1 MAINLD
7 HQRDRLSTSSETLTL
22 NTTGAL
28 ALPSGT
34 TLQRPGNAI
43 NGQLRFN
50 STDNKIEQ
58 YVNNSWTI
66 VGGVNDINDLTD
78 VTISSVSSG
87 DILIANGSGVFE
99 NKPNTVDNLS
109 NATIG
114 SYSNGQVLK
123 YNNNAWRN
131 TVLELNDL
139 SDVTISGTPAQDKYL
154 KTNSSGIFVL
164 EDAPVDF
171 TGATSSANGT
181 SGLVPYPQAGE
192 QAKFLR
198 GDGSW
203 ATVTTGGSGG
213 TTYDISVASG
223 TTKLRLTGSDST
235 IDDIE
240 FVGTGAT
247 TVSRSNSSKF
257 TIDSTDTQYSAGT
270 GINLSGT
277 TFSAKL
283 TEIDHD
289 QLLNFVP
296 QEHIDW
302 SVSQQGNAHYPIH
315 ADNYTDTQYVSS
327 NFDHNQL
334 TNYVAN
340 QHIDWTL
347 ANQGTIDSSNISFPS
362 DVNTTYSQ
370 SVTTSSGNVFIT
382 LAGSDSTTDN
392 IELEGSGSVT
402 VSRDSADKIIINA
415 TDTQYSAGTGIT
427 LTGTSFS
434 ANFSE
439 INHNALNNYQ
449 TNEHIDWTVS
459 QASNNLDID
468 PDNLYQIGNGISVTG
483 NTISVNQG
491 TIDHDQLNNFV
502 ANEHIDW
509 TADQS
514 LNGILINP
522 NNLFTIGTGLQLSGS
537 TISTKDSEINHDQL
551 NNFVPAEHV
560 DWTQP
565 NQGTIDNTNLNIS
578 TSNTTYTTS
587 VPNGTTKI
595 RLTGSDNTN
604 DDIEF
609 VGTGSIIVTRSND
622 SRISIGSALS
632 AGTGVT
638 IDNSDVISIGQ
649 AVSTT
654 SDVTFNDI
662 VVSGN
667 LTVNGTQTVLN
678 TDTLEVEDINIILGK
693 VTTPTNDTGDGGGIT
708 LKAATDK
715 TITWSKTTNR
725 WAFNTGV
732 DVEGILH
739 INSEQSSS
747 PSAPADGQGG
757 YLYTKAD
764 GKPYWISYDQNEI
777 DLTSGTGGGGGAT
790 TLNGLNDVTITSA
803 SNNEVLTWNG
813 SSWVNSAAQGGTLGT
828 PTDTT
833 YNDGAYYQAGSTYQN
848 GTSVSG
854 FNTSGSIANAIDA
867 INETMKNIHSNT
879 YVQGAY
885 FTNTTTQGSAS
896 PANPLSVTFTILNKG
911 DATHVDWEF
920 KNTSTNNTITVSD
933 STSTTSYTQDFT
945 EVAGGP
951 IDVTMTMKCST
962 GSTSNMTEGSYFTY
976 KKTAA
981 VTLFTPAPEIAWTT
995 TNNDQ
1000 IVDLG
1005 SGTASDREIEFD
1017 VTSSLYVTYWMIE
1030 FGDGSKYPTGADP
1043 AGDNTHVQSN
1053 WIEWAST
1060 KKHTYDYDANG
1071 STVTQDTR
1079 WSPKV
1084 YGRSTGANGG
1094 TGTTNSLQKN
1104 NHIEGFI
1111 IPFASFT
1118 VQGAT
1123 TGNNDES
1130 GDVNV
1135 NGDTN
1140 TQEGHPVKFTNTTAN
1155 LGTWGDTTYTW
1166 DWGDLTSDTVV
1177 TGGAGT
1183 AGDVSQQIEHYFTLA
1198 NDDVAETFNVTLKAE
1213 NNRTSSNSNTTTAT
1227 TITVNIDPRA
1237 GFSGAFVNQN
1247 TSASGSPSYVNPRIG
1262 YNFTKYSTS
1271 GGADSNGASNIVDF
1285 TNSSAGVTGTSPVYA
1300 WTFNNG
1306 QTSAVAD
1313 PPNQSF
1319 TTAQSYDIKLIT
1331 QNANSYSGGTDDTE
1345 EKTNYITINA
1355 NPSAPPGLT
1364 GYTISV
1370 PSGSIAGTSPLA
1382 CADITDNTAGGGSSP
1397 TGGSSVTRITSSSLT
1412 TEKTNNWANQ
1422 FPSNGTYA
1430 GVLTA
1435 HLNEGSATGTITFD
1449 GSNKIGTNGILEV
1462 TDERDSNARDS
1473 NTYPDNFYKEFKAKA
1488 VLTGLSA
1495 GFNTIQL
1502 KHDDGTET
1510 AKTEFVYDDMT
1521 DNPTISSFGTVTG
1534 SGTYR
1539 YMSGIK
1545 FYNTGA
1551 TLTITGLAISNLTG
1565 QTYRDTTSPLTISSS
1580 TGTPIASQTFTYA
1593 NLGVNAI
1600 PNKNLSPTSSAL
1612 TVNVNGS
1619 GAGKDGILKGSAIN
1633 VNGTSADKIDTT
1645 KIMYWIST
1653 PTLDETS
1660 IANNITLGS
1669 GSQSGKRIKYT
1680 WTGTDYDHPAYT
1692 AGSNDWYTT
1701 YAWDSQT
1708 DTLPNTNEA
1717 GCYLNEIKHTLED
1730 FSTGYLPVGDNLG
1743 TGRSTSDTQ
1752 YFTLAFKQNSIAKF
1766 AIKITGEVT
1775 SLYIALPQ
1783 FTTDT
1788 TSTINGWL
1796 DCSTNF
1802 GGGGVPGAGT
1812 GGNGSNG
1819 VRRTGTSAQ
1828 QGSFAVNTALTNAYA
1843 NLDLG
1848 EANTGSMTYPTVLVR
1863 FGIANGKSV
1872 SAISLEDWSS

>member
-1 MAINLD
+1 
-7 HQRDRLSTSSETLTL
+7 
-22 NTTGAL
+22 
-28 ALPSGT
+28 
-34 TLQRPGNAI
+34 
-43 NGQLRFN
+43 GQLRFN

-114 SYSNGQVLK
+114 SYSDGQVLK

-139 SDVTISGTPAQDKYL
+139 SDVTITGTPAQDKYL

-171 TGATSSANGT
+171 TGATSGANGT

-235 IDDIE
+235 TDDIE
-240 FVGTGAT
+240 FVGGGAT
-247 TVSRSNSSKF
+247 TVSRTNGSKF

-289 QLLNFVP
+289 QLLNFIP

-327 NFDHNQL
+327 DFDHNQL

-347 ANQGTIDSSNISFPS
+347 ANQGTIDVSNINFPS
-362 DVNTTYSQ
+362 DVDTTYSQ
-370 SVTTSSGNVFIT
+370 SITTSSNKIYLT
-382 LAGSDSTTDN
+382 LTGSDSSIDSVEIAGTGATT
-392 IELEGSGSVT
+392 VT
-402 VSRDSADKIIINA
+402 RDSADKIIINSVN
-415 TDTQYSAGTGIT
+415 TEYNAGTGVSLNGST
-427 LTGTSFS
+427 FS
-434 ANFSE
+434 VINSQ
-439 INHNALNNYQ
+439 INHNALQNYVGDQHIDWTSDQTSNSKIIHPNNYINTEYVDSDFDHNQ
-449 TNEHIDWTVS
+449 LTNYVSNQHIDWTVDQS
-459 QASNNLDID
+459 GSGLSVHNANVPGSNYLAGTG
-468 PDNLYQIGNGISVTG
+468 LTLTG
-483 NTISVNQG
+483 NTFSVNTSQV
-491 TIDHDQLNNFV
+491 DHDQLLNFV
-502 ANEHIDW
+502 SAEHIDW
-509 TADQS
+509 A
-514 LNGILINP
+514 L
-522 NNLFTIGTGLQLSGS
+522 
-537 TISTKDSEINHDQL
+537 
-551 NNFVPAEHV
+551 
-560 DWTQP
+560 P
-565 NQGTIDNTNLNIS
+565 NQGTVHATNINFPSDN
-578 TSNTTYTTS
+578 NTTYS
-587 VPNGTTKI
+587 VNVPSGTTKI
-595 RLTGSDNTN
+595 RLTGSDSTT
-604 DDIEF
+604 DDVEIEGAGA
-609 VGTGSIIVTRSND
+609 VIVTRAND
-622 SRISIGSALS
+622 NKLTINTAFTG
-632 AGTGVT
+632 GTGVT
-638 IDNSDVISIGQ
+638 IDSSDVISIGQ
-649 AVSTT
+649 EVSTT

-678 TDTLEVEDINIILGK
+678 TDTLEVEDKNIILGK

-715 TITWSKTTNR
+715 TITWNKTTNR

-747 PSAPADGQGG
+747 PAAPADGQGG

-833 YNDGAYYQAGSTYQN
+833 YNDGAYYQAGSSYQN

-867 INETMKNIHSNT
+867 INETMKNIHNNT

-885 FTNTTTQGSAS
+885 FTNTTTQGGAS
-896 PANPLSVTFTILNKG
+896 PANPLSVTFTIVNKG
-911 DATHVDWEF
+911 NATHVDWEF

-933 STSTTSYTQDFT
+933 STNTTSYTQDFT
-945 EVAGGP
+945 EVFGGP
-951 IDVTMTMKCST
+951 IDVTMTMKCSA

-981 VTLFTPAPEIAWTT
+981 VTLFIPAPEIAWTT

-1005 SGTASDREIEFD
+1005 SSTASDREIEFD
-1017 VTSSLYVTYWMIE
+1017 VTSSLYTEYWMIE

-1084 YGRSTGANGG
+1084 YGRSVSAIGGAGA
-1094 TGTTNSLQKN
+1094 TNSLQKN

-1111 IPFASFT
+1111 SPSASFT

-1123 TGNNDES
+1123 TGNNDEA
-1130 GDVNV
+1130 GDVNA

-1166 DWGDLTSDTVV
+1166 NWGDGTSNTVV
-1177 TGGAGT
+1177 TGGDNT
-1183 AGDVSQQIEHYFTLA
+1183 EGDVNQQIEHYFTLA
-1198 NDDVAETFNVTLKAE
+1198 NDDVGETFDVTLTAE
-1213 NNRTSSNSNTTTAT
+1213 NNRTSGNSNTTSAT
-1227 TITVNIDPRA
+1227 TITVNVDPRA

-1247 TSASGSPSYVNPRIG
+1247 TSASGSPSY
-1262 YNFTKYSTS
+1262 
-1271 GGADSNGASNIVDF
+1271 
-1285 TNSSAGVTGTSPVYA
+1285 
-1300 WTFNNG
+1300 
-1306 QTSAVAD
+1306 
-1313 PPNQSF
+1313 
-1319 TTAQSYDIKLIT
+1319 
-1331 QNANSYSGGTDDTE
+1331 
-1345 EKTNYITINA
+1345 
-1355 NPSAPPGLT
+1355 
-1364 GYTISV
+1364 
-1370 PSGSIAGTSPLA
+1370 
-1382 CADITDNTAGGGSSP
+1382 
-1397 TGGSSVTRITSSSLT
+1397 
-1412 TEKTNNWANQ
+1412 
-1422 FPSNGTYA
+1422 
-1430 GVLTA
+1430 
-1435 HLNEGSATGTITFD
+1435 
-1449 GSNKIGTNGILEV
+1449 
-1462 TDERDSNARDS
+1462 
-1473 NTYPDNFYKEFKAKA
+1473 
-1488 VLTGLSA
+1488 
-1495 GFNTIQL
+1495 
-1502 KHDDGTET
+1502 
-1510 AKTEFVYDDMT
+1510 
-1521 DNPTISSFGTVTG
+1521 
-1534 SGTYR
+1534 
-1539 YMSGIK
+1539 
-1545 FYNTGA
+1545 
-1551 TLTITGLAISNLTG
+1551 
-1565 QTYRDTTSPLTISSS
+1565 
-1580 TGTPIASQTFTYA
+1580 
-1593 NLGVNAI
+1593 
-1600 PNKNLSPTSSAL
+1600 
-1612 TVNVNGS
+1612 
-1619 GAGKDGILKGSAIN
+1619 
-1633 VNGTSADKIDTT
+1633 
-1645 KIMYWIST
+1645 
-1653 PTLDETS
+1653 
-1660 IANNITLGS
+1660 
-1669 GSQSGKRIKYT
+1669 
-1680 WTGTDYDHPAYT
+1680 
-1692 AGSNDWYTT
+1692 
-1701 YAWDSQT
+1701 
-1708 DTLPNTNEA
+1708 
-1717 GCYLNEIKHTLED
+1717 
-1730 FSTGYLPVGDNLG
+1730 
-1743 TGRSTSDTQ
+1743 
-1752 YFTLAFKQNSIAKF
+1752 
-1766 AIKITGEVT
+1766 
-1775 SLYIALPQ
+1775 
-1783 FTTDT
+1783 
-1788 TSTINGWL
+1788 
-1796 DCSTNF
+1796 
-1802 GGGGVPGAGT
+1802 
-1812 GGNGSNG
+1812 
-1819 VRRTGTSAQ
+1819 
-1828 QGSFAVNTALTNAYA
+1828 
-1843 NLDLG
+1843 
-1848 EANTGSMTYPTVLVR
+1848 
-1863 FGIANGKSV
+1863 
-1872 SAISLEDWSS
+1872 